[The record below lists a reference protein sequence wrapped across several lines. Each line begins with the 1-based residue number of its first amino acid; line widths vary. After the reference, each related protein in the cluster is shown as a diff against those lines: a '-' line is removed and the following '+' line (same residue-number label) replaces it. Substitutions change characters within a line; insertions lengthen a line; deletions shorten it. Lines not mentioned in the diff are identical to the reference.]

1 MTAPLRDVPQ
11 EGIELI
17 KSFEG
22 IPDGDPSTVN
32 LDAYLDPVG
41 IWTIGWGH
49 AITYQGVFLR
59 GPQNKGIARAL
70 YPGGITIEQAEMLL
84 RGELVNF
91 ARDVLRLAKVP
102 LDDGQFAALVSFAFN
117 CGSGNL
123 GSSTLLRK
131 LNQGDY
137 AGAADQFLVW
147 NKARKNG
154 VLVELPGLTRRRRA
168 ERALFLGEDWR
179 AASALRTRAAL
190 PAVRTMAPER
200 PEPPPDQDDGSLAQA
215 ALAKKVRRP
224 PKAAPPAA
232 APAPAA
238 VTAPTGA
245 VAPAAGEATPAKKA
259 PAAAKAAAAR
269 KAPAAGKAAAP
280 RKKAV
285 AEPAAAASGKAAAKA
300 PGKTGEKANRPS
312 KKAASPAKKSA
323 TPAKKPGKPVTKKPG
338 KTAAGKAAT
347 KPARPRARTTTPK
360 APPKARP
367 ARRPA
372 PRTER

>member
-1 MTAPLRDVPQ
+1 VPQ

-84 RGELVNF
+84 RGELVSF
-91 ARDVLRLAKVP
+91 ARDVLRLATVP

-123 GSSTLLRK
+123 ASSTLLRK

-137 AGAADQFLVW
+137 AGAADQFLRW
-147 NKARKNG
+147 NKARRNG

-179 AASALRTRAAL
+179 ALSALRTRGGL
-190 PAVRTMAPER
+190 PVARTMAPER
-200 PEPPPDQDDGSLAQA
+200 PEPPPDQDDGSLAA
-215 ALAKKVRRP
+215 AETATKPRRA
-224 PKAAPPAA
+224 PKAASKTPAVA
-232 APAPAA
+232 APKPAR
-238 VTAPTGA
+238 APTRK
-245 VAPAAGEATPAKKA
+245 PAKEPAGKAVEKA
-259 PAAAKAAAAR
+259 PAGTAKAAA
-269 KAPAAGKAAAP
+269 K
-280 RKKAV
+280 
-285 AEPAAAASGKAAAKA
+285 
-300 PGKTGEKANRPS
+300 
-312 KKAASPAKKSA
+312 
-323 TPAKKPGKPVTKKPG
+323 
-338 KTAAGKAAT
+338 
-347 KPARPRARTTTPK
+347 PRARTTTPK
-360 APPKARP
+360 APPKAPP

-372 PRTER
+372 PRTKR

>member
-22 IPDGDPSTVN
+22 IPDGDPGTVN

-49 AITYQGVFLR
+49 AITYQGVLLR

-123 GSSTLLRK
+123 GGSTLLRR

-137 AGAADQFLVW
+137 AGAADQFLRW
-147 NKARKNG
+147 NKARRNG
-154 VLVELPGLTRRRRA
+154 ALVELPGLTRRRRA

-179 AASALRTRAAL
+179 AVSVLRIRGGL
-190 PAVRTMAPER
+190 PVARTMAPER
-200 PEPPPDQDDGSLAQA
+200 PEPPPDQDDGSPVA
-215 ALAKKVRRP
+215 AEAAMEPRRVP
-224 PKAAPPAA
+224 RAASMTPAVAARKPARAPARDPAA
-232 APAPAA
+232 APAEKPARKA
-238 VTAPTGA
+238 D
-245 VAPAAGEATPAKKA
+245 EKA
-259 PAAAKAAAAR
+259 PAAAK
-269 KAPAAGKAAAP
+269 
-280 RKKAV
+280 
-285 AEPAAAASGKAAAKA
+285 S
-300 PGKTGEKANRPS
+300 
-312 KKAASPAKKSA
+312 
-323 TPAKKPGKPVTKKPG
+323 
-338 KTAAGKAAT
+338 
-347 KPARPRARTTTPK
+347 ARPRARTTTPK
-360 APPKARP
+360 APPKSPP
-367 ARRPA
+367 AKRPA
-372 PRTER
+372 PRAKR